1 MKGRNSLFNSVAY
14 SMPEEGTL
22 FYSKVKPLSKP
33 KAKKEI
39 SDAGKDLLS
48 QAKEDVTKNII
59 KELYRPGAKIGDGG
73 TADALKREK
82 QTGKKVGDRSHEQK
96 AKERASQI
104 RKILSK
110 NPNHPDKTILNKLLN
125 DLENALKGDD

>member
-33 KAKKEI
+33 KAQKEI

-73 TADALKREK
+73 TADALKEK
-82 QTGKKVGDRSHEQK
+82 SKQAKKLVIEATNKKRK
-96 AKERASQI
+96 KE
-104 RKILSK
+104 
-110 NPNHPDKTILNKLLN
+110 LL
-125 DLENALKGDD
+125 K